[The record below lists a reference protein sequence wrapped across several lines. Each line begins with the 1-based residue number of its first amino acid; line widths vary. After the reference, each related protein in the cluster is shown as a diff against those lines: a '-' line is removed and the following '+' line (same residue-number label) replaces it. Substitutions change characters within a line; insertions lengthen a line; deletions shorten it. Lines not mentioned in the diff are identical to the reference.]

1 MQVYKPK
8 DIKLFNLCD
17 AFFKKVLDALKH
29 YLKGGG
35 NIPLITY
42 YEPIVHIDENGKSK
56 GIEYLPYED
65 QDFRFVG
72 VKFYQAVLDL
82 PEMKTACGYISEKK
96 YLVIGET
103 NFSPE
108 VLLYDAIKDYLRDT
122 GSQDYQEK
130 GFVDTYTKIESFI
143 FNNEILF
150 RSMAKLENFS
160 FANDVIKF
168 DHMHFIK
175 KYTHKE
181 CKELYHHPTISIYD
195 HTLPNP
201 GDFRIEV
208 QKSKDKNNWGKGG
221 IETTNEI
228 KQILTTL
235 RLFRDS
241 AVGIAT
247 LEVSEP
253 ITWFPFTSKA
263 CQILP
268 PPTIGDLCLI
278 EEKEIPEI
286 INLWEIIKSAN
297 YINCPS
303 LEIAIKRFN
312 YAHEHKERE
321 DSLIDIMIGHEALY
335 MKREER
341 DELRF
346 KLALRVATFL
356 EASSVVYKQK
366 MSVIFDV
373 IYETYKL
380 RSNVVHGSKVS
391 EAKIWEHRIVKTYL
405 SDSIKLF
412 AKLSQKHKE
421 RQILDKIDESIKG
434 SDKENLIALF
444 S

>member
-1 MQVYKPK
+1 M
-8 DIKLFNLCD
+8 
-17 AFFKKVLDALKH
+17 
-29 YLKGGG
+29 
-35 NIPLITY
+35 
-42 YEPIVHIDENGKSK
+42 
-56 GIEYLPYED
+56 
-65 QDFRFVG
+65 
-72 VKFYQAVLDL
+72 
-82 PEMKTACGYISEKK
+82 
-96 YLVIGET
+96 
-103 NFSPE
+103 
-108 VLLYDAIKDYLRDT
+108 
-122 GSQDYQEK
+122 
-130 GFVDTYTKIESFI
+130 
-143 FNNEILF
+143 
-150 RSMAKLENFS
+150 
-160 FANDVIKF
+160 
-168 DHMHFIK
+168 
-175 KYTHKE
+175 
-181 CKELYHHPTISIYD
+181 
-195 HTLPNP
+195 
-201 GDFRIEV
+201 